1 MKRKPSKLRRGHRLL
16 ASSLGLA
23 FFAGLVGA
31 HPALAQS
38 MISPV
43 RLTEGPPGRLLV
55 SDYPARAV
63 FVVD

>member
-1 MKRKPSKLRRGHRLL
+1 
-16 ASSLGLA
+16 
-23 FFAGLVGA
+23 
-31 HPALAQS
+31 

-63 FVVD
+63 FVVDKQSTEILWTINIDGTATKRQGASRFTR